1 MYHQRY
7 NPNLHLSQLNQN
19 QQNTRSPVERSL
31 DRRLVLPESRQ
42 LVHPQGLPKGYEPP
56 VVIQPYR
63 EIESLL
69 QIEQLL
75 NPR

>member
-19 QQNTRSPVERSL
+19 QQNTRLPVEQSL

-42 LVHPQGLPKGYEPP
+42 LIQQKGLPKECEPP

-69 QIEQLL
+69 QIERLP